1 MLVQEDYIK
10 EAATYLAILAD
21 YTGTMSSLNLNDCS
35 VVSENFF
42 AQLLNVVYGYELKN
56 INLIS
61 HNASVIDLYDSTN
74 RISVQITSTKSLTK
88 IKDCLQQFL
97 NKKLY
102 NKYNQLFVY
111 ILTKKQQSYKLD
123 TVKES
128 TFEFD
133 RNIHVIDKT
142 DLLKKMMGLEP
153 VVQKQVVDILKA
165 GIKLPDNKE
174 LIVSNEV
181 ETIINLITLLS
192 NNEKGKVFDEE
203 TEIDP
208 DKKIKK
214 RFKEDAVIIDNQ
226 YFNLCIEYMP
236 TLNSIEQNN
245 DIDSVKHS
253 KVSSYLKD
261 CSTRLLI
268 ENNYDGMKAFDILMN
283 EVTKLFHEM
292 NISYDEMAIKFFL
305 LKNLTECNVFPLLRG
320 ELKCTS

>member
-10 EAATYLAILAD
+10 KATTYLAILSS
-21 YTGTMSSLNLNDCS
+21 YTSTMSSLNLNDCS

-42 AQLLNVVYGYELKN
+42 AQLLNVVYGYELEN

-61 HNASVIDLYDSTN
+61 HNASVIDLYDRTN
-74 RISVQITSTKSLTK
+74 RIAVQVTSTRSLTK
-88 IKDCLQQFL
+88 VKDCLQQFM
-97 NKKLY
+97 NKELY
-102 NKYNQLFVY
+102 NEYNKLFVY
-111 ILTKKQQSYKLD
+111 ILTNKQQSYKLD
-123 TVKES
+123 TVTKS
-128 TFEFD
+128 TFEF
-133 RNIHVIDKT
+133 NSKVHVIDKN

-153 VVQKQVVDILKA
+153 VVQKEVVDILKA
-165 GIKLPDNKE
+165 GIKLPGNNE
-174 LIVSNEV
+174 LLVSNEV

-192 NNEKGKVFDEE
+192 NNEKGRAFDED

-236 TLNSIEQNN
+236 ILNSVEQNN

-268 ENNYDGMKAFDILMN
+268 KNNYDGMKAFDILMD

-320 ELKCTS
+320 ESKCIS